1 MQKVCV
7 VLPCYNEAD
16 RLDVNQLI
24 TFYNTNMNY
33 YFLFVNDGSSDAT
46 LKLLKGLQD
55 NRNDRISVLDLKNN
69 VGKAAAVREGMLT
82 ANSWHDFSVIGFLD
96 ADLSTPISEV
106 PKLVA
111 HFKKEVLFVFGSRCR
126 RIGADVTRKLYRH
139 IFGRVFATFASN
151 MLSLPVYDTQCG
163 AKIFKTE
170 VVKTIFTDEFRSNWV
185 FDLEIFYRFLEGN
198 DKLNINDIAK
208 EISLEVWEDK
218 DGSKIKLKDLFIIPF
233 EMIKLYRYYKN

>member
-7 VLPCYNEAD
+7 VIPCYNETD

-24 TFYNTNMNY
+24 TFYKTNINY

-46 LKLLKGLQD
+46 FELLQEIQN

-69 VGKAAAVREGMLT
+69 VGKAAAVREGMLA
-82 ANSWHDFSVIGFLD
+82 ANLWKSFSIIGFLD

-106 PKLVA
+106 PNLVA
-111 HFKKEVLFVFGSRCR
+111 HFKNEVLFVFGSRCR
-126 RIGADVTRKLYRH
+126 RIGAEVKRKLYRH

-163 AKIFKTE
+163 AKFFKREITKIIFSE
-170 VVKTIFTDEFRSNWV
+170 EFKSNWV
-185 FDLEIFYRFLEGN
+185 FDLEIFYRFVREF
-198 DKLNINDIAK
+198 KKSNINNIAK

-218 DGSKIKLKDLFIIPF
+218 DGSKIKLKDLFIIPL
-233 EMIKLYRYYKN
+233 EMIKLYRYYK